1 MTKPEERYFEDYPL
15 GQIMEFG
22 PVDVTQEEIIE
33 FAQKYDPQY
42 FHTDPEKAEH
52 SIFGGLIASGWH
64 TASMVMR
71 LMVEHYLSPKASLG
85 SPGIDELRWLK
96 PVYPGNQLHVR
107 TTVLDCKRSRSKTDR
122 GIIIT
127 LIEVLN
133 QEKELVMSFKATN
146 FMLINP
152 DPR

>member
-15 GQIMEFG
+15 GQVMEFG
-22 PVDVTQEEIIE
+22 PVDVKQEEIIE

-42 FHTDPEKAEH
+42 FHTDPQKAEH
-52 SIFGGLIASGWH
+52 SIYGGLIASGWH

-71 LMVEHYLSPKASLG
+71 LMVEYYLSPKASLG

-96 PVYPGNQLHVR
+96 PVFPGNQLFVR

-127 LIEVLN
+127 LITSITIIT
-133 QEKELVMSFKATN
+133 LVIIIT
-146 FMLINP
+146 LITVTANYYE
-152 DPR
+152 

>member
-1 MTKPEERYFEDYPL
+1 
-15 GQIMEFG
+15 
-22 PVDVTQEEIIE
+22 
-33 FAQKYDPQY
+33 
-42 FHTDPEKAEH
+42 
-52 SIFGGLIASGWH
+52 
-64 TASMVMR
+64 MVMR

-96 PVYPGNQLHVR
+96 PVYPENQLHVR

-152 DPR
+152 DHA

>member
-1 MTKPEERYFEDYPL
+1 MRMHFEDFEIGQTFEL
-15 GQIMEFG
+15 GSRTLSKEEMLAFANDFDAQPFH
-22 PVDVTQEEIIE
+22 VDEE
-33 FAQKYDPQY
+33 AAKNSMY
-42 FHTDPEKAEH
+42 
-52 SIFGGLIASGWH
+52 GGLIASGWH

-133 QEKELVMSFKATN
+133 QEKEMVMSFKATN
-146 FMLINP
+146 YMLINP